1 MTKLVEFAGGDA
13 LRKALTKSVRDLDDL
28 KRSRAQLVDAVYQA
42 AHDAASAVTY
52 APVRAP
58 KRDAR
63 SKSPEIAVV
72 ALSDFQLGKLTPDY
86 DSKKCAERV
95 ALLARKVAQLT
106 AIQRA
111 DHPVKEVRV
120 YLLGDLVEG
129 ELIFPGQAYRID
141 ASLFRQVMV
150 DGPQILG
157 DFLRAMLAIF
167 ETVRV
172 VGVIGNHGQ
181 IGGRSWKDSHP
192 ETNADSMMYETTRIM
207 LAGEKRLDFA
217 PVITSGERHWFAT
230 DTIGAKTFFLFHGN
244 QVKSQL
250 GYASYGMGK
259 KLLGWYQA
267 VEPFDYALS
276 GHFHTPGRGLY
287 GKVTHWQNGSTESSN
302 TYAQEWM
309 AASGTPSQWLLF
321 CSPEHG
327 VSAEYEVHLDG

>member
-1 MTKLVEFAGGDA
+1 MTNLAEFAGEDA
-13 LRKALTKSVRDLDDL
+13 LRIALNKALRQLDDA
-28 KRSRAQLVDAVYQA
+28 KRSQGRLVDAVYQA

-52 APVRAP
+52 APVAAP
-58 KRDAR
+58 KRDSRQKA
-63 SKSPEIAVV
+63 PEIAVV
-72 ALSDFQLGKLTPDY
+72 ALSDFQLGKLTPSY
-86 DSKKCAERV
+86 NSEVCASRV
-95 ALLARKVAQLT
+95 ALLAEKVQRLT
-106 AIQRA
+106 HIQRA
-111 DHPVKEVRV
+111 DHPVKELRV
-120 YLLGDLVEG
+120 YLLGDIVEG
-129 ELIFPGQAYRID
+129 ELIFPGQSYRID

-157 DFLRAMLAIF
+157 DFLRSMLATF
-167 ETVRV
+167 EKVRV

-181 IGGRSWKDSHP
+181 IGGRNWKDSHP
-192 ETNADSMMYETTRIM
+192 ETNADSMLYETTRIM

-230 DTIGAKTFFLFHGN
+230 DDVGDWTFFLFHGN

-259 KLLGWYQA
+259 KLLGWYQSM
-267 VEPFDYALS
+267 EPFDYAIS

-321 CSPEHG
+321 VDPVRG
-327 VSAEYEVHLDG
+327 VSAEYECKLS